1 MLITYTGP
9 WAGFFVG
16 GVIILGCFERKQKLD
31 YRMLS
36 KCEWYDYAGCLQS
49 LYAKTPYLSFSLPI
63 HDINLNI
70 EVENDRF
77 FACITER

>member
-1 MLITYTGP
+1 MS
-9 WAGFFVG
+9 
-16 GVIILGCFERKQKLD
+16 ENQKLD
-31 YRMLS
+31 CRMFS
-36 KCEWYDYAGCLQS
+36 KCESYDYAGCLKN

-77 FACITER
+77 FACITERQGEKAFSLYVAEQVPFQTS

>member
-1 MLITYTGP
+1 M
-9 WAGFFVG
+9 F
-16 GVIILGCFERKQKLD
+16 
-31 YRMLS
+31 S